1 VLLFPLYC
9 RIFPAS
15 RRCKLRAGPIR
26 ALLMSFSEYISPLV
40 GRLILAWFF
49 LSQAIFYAGQWDA
62 TVQLM
67 AFKGVPVP
75 PVLLMLSLIIIWLG
89 ALSLIAGFQTRH
101 GAVLLF
107 GFTIIVS
114 VAMHNFW
121 LIHDAIA
128 RGADYEIFARNMA
141 IAGALLLLVGMGPGP
156 VAIDSIKG
164 SGKR

>member
-1 VLLFPLYC
+1 
-9 RIFPAS
+9 
-15 RRCKLRAGPIR
+15 
-26 ALLMSFSEYISPLV
+26 
-40 GRLILAWFF
+40 
-49 LSQAIFYAGQWDA
+49 
-62 TVQLM
+62 M

-89 ALSLIAGFQTRH
+89 SLSLIAGFQTRH

>member
-1 VLLFPLYC
+1 
-9 RIFPAS
+9 
-15 RRCKLRAGPIR
+15 
-26 ALLMSFSEYISPLV
+26 MSFSEYISPLV

-62 TVQLM
+62 TMQLM
-67 AFKGVPVP
+67 ALKGVPVP
-75 PVLLMLSLIIIWLG
+75 QVLFTLALIIIWLG
-89 ALSLIAGFQTRH
+89 SLSLILGFQTRH

-107 GFTIIVS
+107 GFTMIVS

-121 LIHDAIA
+121 LIHDSLA
-128 RGADYEIFARNMA
+128 RAADYEIFARNMA

-164 SGKR
+164 GGKR

>member
-1 VLLFPLYC
+1 
-9 RIFPAS
+9 
-15 RRCKLRAGPIR
+15 
-26 ALLMSFSEYISPLV
+26 MSFSEYISPLV

-67 AFKGVPVP
+67 ALKGIPVA
-75 PVLLMLSLIIIWLG
+75 PVLLTLSLIVIFLG
-89 ALSLIAGFQTRH
+89 GLSLVLGFQTRH

-107 GFTIIVS
+107 GFTIVVS

-121 LIHDAIA
+121 MVQDRLVRTEEYDL
-128 RGADYEIFARNMA
+128 FARNMA

-164 SGKR
+164 GER